1 MKSKDRDLKI
11 KFLRGVSVVR
21 PSLVGS
27 FKKETMEIGIE
38 EYGLDFSKKES

>member
-11 KFLRGVSVVR
+11 KFLHGVSVVR

-27 FKKETMEIGIE
+27 LKKETMEIE
-38 EYGLDFSKKES
+38 EHGLDFSKKES